1 VAGPDARHGEGEH
14 HGDTFILRGGDMP
27 TTLLRLAAAATIL
40 SFTACGRSAGGS
52 AKADNDNPAARKA
65 GAESSSLTL
74 TIADSQPVGRPTNIA
89 AVHFADDVNRLSHGA
104 IVVKVVA
111 NASELG
117 PTFDEPVIAAV
128 EAGTFDLATIPARA
142 WSGPGTEPLVAIGAP
157 FEIVS
162 LAHMSAVAVND
173 ALVGSVY
180 TELDQIGVHGLAL
193 WPESLRLLFSFA
205 DPIVTPDQLP
215 GVTLRSIAP
224 HLGDQLSP
232 LGVNVVNPTD
242 SEFAAQRIAG
252 TIGAAESDFLHAN
265 DSDIFE
271 GATATADA
279 ALYPKFVTLVA
290 NAKMWSRLDDH
301 QRDVLQQAAALTRD
315 QAIQALTPMSEQ
327 AKSFCSHGGAVVLSG
342 DDGLAAFRNATAG
355 IVSNLEQPTI
365 EAIRSLTPSALPE
378 SLAACDGRPSSNEA
392 NVQARGGDLPDGVY
406 RLEWTPQFAH
416 EWNSTHSPAD
426 ALLFKDFELSHVP
439 ATFTW
444 TFVDGHYSVDVAFRD
459 EQPST
464 GAGGVYQVAG
474 HEMLLRGIPDV
485 VCVCVYKLRWSV
497 ATDGSLTLQQID
509 ERPLD
514 PYFAV
519 PWVRIGDAPSS
530 PPTSST
536 P

>member
-1 VAGPDARHGEGEH
+1 
-14 HGDTFILRGGDMP
+14 MP

-40 SFTACGRSAGGS
+40 SITACEGSAGGS
-52 AKADNDNPAARKA
+52 ANADNDNPAARKA
-65 GAESSSLTL
+65 GAESGSLTL

-89 AVHFADDVNRLSHGA
+89 AEHFADEVERLSQGA

-128 EAGTFDLATIPARA
+128 EAGRFDLATIPARA
-142 WSGPGTEPLVAIGAP
+142 WSGPGTEPLAALGAP

-173 ALVGSVY
+173 SLVSSLF
-180 TELDQIGVHGLAL
+180 TDLDQIGVHGLAL

-224 HLGDQLSP
+224 HLGDLLSP

-242 SEFAAQRIAG
+242 SEFEAQRTAG
-252 TIGAAESDFLHAN
+252 TIDAAESDFLHAN

-271 GATATADA
+271 GAAATADA

-290 NAKMWSRLDDH
+290 NATLWSRLDDH
-301 QRDVLQQAAALTRD
+301 QRDILQQAAALTRD
-315 QAIQALTPMSEQ
+315 QAIQALTPMSDQ

-342 DDGLAAFRNATAG
+342 DGGLAAFRNATAR
-355 IVSNLEQPTI
+355 IVSNLDQATI
-365 EAIRSLTPSALPE
+365 AAIRSLAPSASPE
-378 SLAACDGRPSSNEA
+378 PIAACDGRPSLNEA
-392 NVQARGGDLPDGVY
+392 NVRARGGDLPNGVY
-406 RLEWTPQFAH
+406 RFAFTSEFVH
-416 EWNSTHSPAD
+416 QWNSTHSSAD
-426 ALLFKDFELSHVP
+426 ASLFKEFDLSHLP

-444 TFVDGHYSVDVAFRD
+444 TLVDGHYSVDVSFRGV
-459 EQPST
+459 QPSR
-464 GAGGVYQVAG
+464 GSGGVYQVGG

-497 ATDGSLTLQQID
+497 AADGSLSLQQID
-509 ERPLD
+509 DRPLD

-530 PPTSST
+530 PTT